1 MLWQL
6 WEPGLSLID
15 ATCSLTSLVVLPVQG
30 NFLQHTASF
39 LPSSRT
45 FDVGLVPLHLMVLGG
60 VSSFFAMLASDLKAA
75 KTVIIYSLFIIKTI
89 TTCICA
95 CFPSTVV
102 QSFCISIQAKI
113 DNAAE
118 CHTLSNVRSLSWRM
132 WSGFKSVQFY
142 SIFFFWGGVVKWPNK
157 ILTWLKTSLMR
168 IELYQFLLYFILI
181 AHLIIYR
188 QTSYSLTEL
197 CSTQS
202 AIVLGNWFMKCD
214 RKTIIY
220 LQ

>member
-1 MLWQL
+1 MTALGAWAVPDRCYMFPNLSGSVASPGELPTAHSIFSPIIKNLWC
-6 WEPGLSLID
+6 G
-15 ATCSLTSLVVLPVQG
+15 TCSL
-30 NFLQHTASF
+30 ASHGAGRC
-39 LPSSRT
+39 LI
-45 FDVGLVPLHLMVLGG
+45 
-60 VSSFFAMLASDLKAA
+60 FFCHACLRPESCKN
-75 KTVIIYSLFIIKTI
+75 SNNLFIIKTI